1 MQFAL
6 GVGDE
11 TTERI
16 HEIFKTVR
24 YSLSVSY
31 VERQKQSGKSGE
43 EGKGAR
49 RFVEEHGHE
58 DLLTSHANINRGRIV
73 VGRVGST
80 IKLPSA
86 RWLNLIVAF
95 DLLGLRIKFISWF
108 LSSSVELEIV
118 AIR

>member
-31 VERQKQSGKSGE
+31 VEDKSKVESGE

-49 RFVEEHGHE
+49 RFVAEHGHE
-58 DLLTSHANINRGRIV
+58 DLLTSHANINRGRMVI
-73 VGRVGST
+73 GRVGST

-95 DLLGLRIKFISWF
+95 DLLGLRVKFIP
-108 LSSSVELEIV
+108 
-118 AIR
+118 